1 MNLRPIRFVHR
12 GEMVSLSGIAPDR
25 SVLDWLRE
33 DAACPGTKEGCNE
46 GDCGACTV
54 IIAQLDPPTA
64 SGPGSHLRRSDGL
77 RLETVN
83 ACLQLLPSL
92 DGKALLTVEDLAP
105 IAALHG
111 LSLIHI

>member
-1 MNLRPIRFVHR
+1 MAMNLRPIRFVHR

-54 IIAQLDPPTA
+54 IIAQLDLPTT

-83 ACLQLLPSL
+83 AIFRSAHGILGPVRFTSL
-92 DGKALLTVEDLAP
+92 G
-105 IAALHG
+105 
-111 LSLIHI
+111 S